1 MAAWIW
7 SSMAAAVPAR
17 APPRSIS
24 PSPIGA
30 SSRAARLRRRKSP
43 SAWNPLDAL
52 VGRASA
58 CQRPMKYLLILLG
71 GGVGSLALSL
81 ASGAIIGRFGTRFPT
96 GTMLVNIT
104 GCFLIGLTMTLL
116 TERLQP
122 HPYWRL
128 VLVVGF
134 LGGYTT
140 FSSFEWETYSAVRE
154 GGFWIGLANIV
165 GSVAL
170 GYTAVWLGA
179 LLARR

>member
-1 MAAWIW
+1 
-7 SSMAAAVPAR
+7 
-17 APPRSIS
+17 
-24 PSPIGA
+24 
-30 SSRAARLRRRKSP
+30 
-43 SAWNPLDAL
+43 
-52 VGRASA
+52 
-58 CQRPMKYLLILLG
+58 MKYLLILLG
-71 GGVGSLALSL
+71 GGAGSLARYV
-81 ASGAIIGRFGTRFPT
+81 AGGVIAGRFGARFPT
-96 GTMLVNIT
+96 GTMVVNVS

-170 GYTAVWLGA
+170 GYAAVWLGA